1 MRQSLLR
8 TRTIQLVEIGLI
20 MLAIVSLLVEIFT
33 HEDVKKY
40 SFNEIV
46 NLSQYVILLLAMTV
60 ALYRLRQFQK
70 SISGI
75 FCNEKLMIIH
85 CASFV
90 FATFF
95 ETSDAVL
102 CIIEVKADL
111 DKETAQRF
119 DLAIG
124 LVAVLKVIGWLV
136 VQILM
141 LIVIVRYGKPLEEDT
156 KTIIFTKLIQV
167 E

>member
-1 MRQSLLR
+1 
-8 TRTIQLVEIGLI
+8 
-20 MLAIVSLLVEIFT
+20 MLATVSLLVEIFT
-33 HEDVKKY
+33 HDDVKKY

-46 NLSQYVILLLAMTV
+46 HLSQYLILLLAMTV

-70 SISGI
+70 SISCI

-85 CASFV
+85 CASFIL
-90 FATFF
+90 ATFL
-95 ETSDAVL
+95 ETSDAAL
-102 CIIEVKADL
+102 CIIEVKADF

-124 LVAVLKVIGWLV
+124 LVTVLKAIGWFV
-136 VQILM
+136 VQFLM

-156 KTIIFTKLIQV
+156 KMIIFTKLIQV